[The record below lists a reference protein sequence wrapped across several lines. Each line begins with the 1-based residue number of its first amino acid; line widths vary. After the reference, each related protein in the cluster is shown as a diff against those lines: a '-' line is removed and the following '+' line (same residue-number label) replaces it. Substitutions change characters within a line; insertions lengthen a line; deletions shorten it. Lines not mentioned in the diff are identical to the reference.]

1 MTAPSS
7 RLLPTGQLYTQG
19 LDEATFNPASGYTKN
34 LFKYSETFLFDY
46 TNWTLNS
53 GFMTQNA
60 ILAPDGQSMAPK
72 LIDYNVLS
80 QNRIYNWHAVTQGIT
95 YTYSIYLKPAE
106 RYIVRCYFEDVQAG
120 GGGRVGAYLNL
131 QTGTII
137 TPYVTGTNPLIS
149 SNLQNVGNGWFRF
162 SWTVQAQL
170 SAALNTTAFV
180 IICMGLGDSNT
191 QNFSY
196 QGDGVSGMYIW
207 GAQKEIGTTATIYQ
221 GTDGNGLP
229 LRPNNLV
236 SKIANSGL
244 YVTGSIDE
252 ATYNP
257 VSGFKKNLLKYST
270 IPSSSLGGTYWA
282 SYCSGGDYSNITTNT
297 PDVAAPDGT
306 YTAVKIVRNSQT
318 TCGTGTGW
326 GLLPANNP
334 SILTANVTYT
344 VSIWVKSAVGLV
356 PFALGLNDYYQNY
369 NVQVATQQWQ
379 RFTYTGTPNGAVN
392 TLDRGIQ
399 FFTDQQNVTLYYW
412 APQLEL
418 GSTATDYEPTDANGL
433 PLTPGMAQRVTNQG
447 RHYVT
452 GNYDEVSGI
461 LSTTDGLIANF
472 DTYIPGTFTTTS
484 PTTWTDSTDSRY
496 YGVYQNFQNQPKF
509 NPTLGAFN
517 FDNITTGTGNAGFNV
532 TNQANSVTLDKFY
545 TPAFSMEIWARCTS
559 FNVNVKYNNILA
571 LWEYYQVSG
580 FRCGISTPNGLS
592 TDTTGRPVFWT
603 DQSGGNFSLDAATY
617 PIALNTWFQTLVT
630 YDGST
635 CNLYF
640 NGTLFATKAVA
651 IFKNPGKTAPMYIAG
666 NNNGCQSFNGQM
678 GIFRWYNRGLTAT
691 EAADNFA
698 GNRSRFGI

>member
-7 RLLPTGQLYTQG
+7 RLLPTGQLYTNG
-19 LDEATFNPASGYTKN
+19 LDEATFNTTSGYTKN
-34 LFKYSETFLFDY
+34 LFKYSETFNFDF
-46 TNWTLNS
+46 TNWTLNG

-60 ILAPDGQSMAPK
+60 TLSPDGQTLAPK
-72 LIDYNVLS
+72 LIDYTTVG
-80 QNRIYNWHAVTQGIT
+80 QNRIYNWHAVTQGTT

-106 RYIVRCYFEDVQAG
+106 RYIVRCYFEDTQVG

-137 TPYVTGTNPLIS
+137 TPYTTGTNTLLG
-149 SNLQNVGNGWFRF
+149 SNLQNVGNGWYRF

-180 IICMGLGDSNT
+180 IICMGIGDSTT

-207 GAQKEIGTTATIYQ
+207 GAQKEIGTVATIYE

-236 SKIANSGL
+236 SKIASTGL
-244 YVTGSIDE
+244 YVTGGIDE

-257 VSGFKKNLLKYST
+257 NSGYTKNLLKYST
-270 IPSSSLGGTYWA
+270 MPANSIGGTYWV

-297 PDVAAPDGT
+297 PDVVAPDGT
-306 YTAVKIVRNSQT
+306 YTAVKVVRNSAT

-326 GLLPANNP
+326 GFLTTATGILQANR
-334 SILTANVTYT
+334 TYT
-344 VSIWVKSAVGLV
+344 ASVWVRSAAGSV
-356 PFALGLNDYYQNY
+356 PFSLGLNDYYNAY
-369 NVQVATQQWQ
+369 NAQSATPQWQ

-399 FFTDQQNVTLYYW
+399 FQTDQQNVTLYYW
-412 APQLEL
+412 SPQLEL
-418 GSTATDYEPTDANGL
+418 GAVATDYEPTDANGL
-433 PLTPGMAQRVTNQG
+433 PLTPGMVQRVTNKG
-447 RHYVT
+447 NHYVA

-461 LSTTDGLIANF
+461 LATTNGLVANF
-472 DTYIPGTFTTTS
+472 DTYIPGTFVTTS
-484 PTTWTDSTDSRY
+484 PTTWIDSTDSKY
-496 YGVYQNFQNQPKF
+496 YGVYQNFQNQSKY

-517 FDNITTGTGNAGFNV
+517 FDNISNGTGNSGFNL

-545 TPAFSMEIWARCTS
+545 TPTFSMEIWARTTS
-559 FNVNVKYNNILA
+559 FNTNGPYNDILA
-571 LWEYYQVSG
+571 LWEYYQTTG
-580 FRCGISTPNGLS
+580 FRCGIATPNGLS
-592 TDTTGRPVFWT
+592 TDTTGRPAFWC
-603 DQSGGNFSLDAATY
+603 DQSGGNFALNAGTY
-617 PIALNTWFQTLVT
+617 PINLNTWFQVLVT

-640 NGTLFATKAVA
+640 NGVLFNTRSIA
-651 IFKNPGKTAPMYIAG
+651 IFKNPGKSAPFYIAG

-678 GIFRWYNRGLTAT
+678 GIFRWYNRGLSAG
-691 EAADNFA
+691 EVADNFA
-698 GNRSRFGI
+698 GNRGRFGI